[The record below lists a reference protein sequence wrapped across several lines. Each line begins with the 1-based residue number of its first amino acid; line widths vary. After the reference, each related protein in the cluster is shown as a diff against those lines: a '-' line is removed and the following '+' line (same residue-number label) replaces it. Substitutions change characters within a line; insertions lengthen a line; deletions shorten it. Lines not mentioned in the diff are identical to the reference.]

1 MSRLDNNETKT
12 IELATTRWDN
22 KKYIFHIFIND
33 ADEIR
38 YFIVDDK
45 LNLYGNY
52 SEEQIKTIQEEFNEY
67 KEIVQELMQDA
78 IAMWPFIA

>member
-1 MSRLDNNETKT
+1 MGQQ
-12 IELATTRWDN
+12 
-22 KKYIFHIFIND
+22 KYIFHIFIND

>member
-1 MSRLDNNETKT
+1 MQCRSCHLGFFLIIKHSSH
-12 IELATTRWDN
+12 
-22 KKYIFHIFIND
+22 IFGYIFIND